1 MLECKLIIFSNSCNS
16 LSKYLSLYPYEIE
29 CLCFWFGCNLISS
42 PSSWHYGSIYLLSSS
57 ELDSLAILYSYSLF
71 AEFYEFGYSSY
82 YSAECSS
89 FLFNVFFSSKSF
101 LLRPALQLGNPLAN
115 FSSISAID
123 ANRDAIRKNSSMK
136 NKHSDWVIKPY
147 YINGRTLTHF
157 RFDQSFPKLPI
168 HIVILL
174 VSISLI
180 FALGARPVVKR
191 WSPVV
196 FSDCCSSCLDNRV
209 RLLWSTPF
217 FFHPDWKFCVDISRP
232 GNIATWLLTIIV
244 CSQLVHSFWRNKE
257 IFIAI

>member
-101 LLRPALQLGNPLAN
+101 LLRPALQ
-115 FSSISAID
+115 
-123 ANRDAIRKNSSMK
+123 
-136 NKHSDWVIKPY
+136 HSDWVIKPY